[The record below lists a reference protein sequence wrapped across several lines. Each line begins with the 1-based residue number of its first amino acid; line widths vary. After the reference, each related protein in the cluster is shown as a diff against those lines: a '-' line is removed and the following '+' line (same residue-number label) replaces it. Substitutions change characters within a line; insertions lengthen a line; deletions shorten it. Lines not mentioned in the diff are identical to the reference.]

1 MKTQENLST
10 AFAGESQANRKYLC
24 FAEQAEKEG
33 YKNAARLFRAAAEA
47 EQIHAF
53 AEFREKGGVGN
64 TAENLKAAKEG
75 ETYEFT
81 EMYPPFI
88 ETAQAEGHHGA
99 AKIFNFACQAEKV
112 HAELYEDAIRN
123 LERDEGDLNYY
134 LCPICGFIHK
144 GNAPTVPCP
153 ICGSKPSIFK
163 EF

>member
-33 YKNAARLFRAAAEA
+33 YKNAAKLFRAAAEA

-112 HAELYEDAIRN
+112 HADLYEDALKN
-123 LERDEGDLNYY
+123 LGGNENDLNYY

-144 GNAPTVPCP
+144 GTTPAVPCP